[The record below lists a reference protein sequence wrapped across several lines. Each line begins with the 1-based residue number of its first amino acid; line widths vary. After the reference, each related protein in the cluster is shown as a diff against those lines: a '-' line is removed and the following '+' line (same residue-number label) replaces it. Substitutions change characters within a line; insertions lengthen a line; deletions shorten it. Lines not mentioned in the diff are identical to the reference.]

1 MQRFLRFLNLLWSG
15 RCWLT
20 TLFFLVVVGFVDH
33 NSFLNLFFL
42 LQKNSELKEE
52 IAYYEQQY
60 AEDSKALRLL
70 NTSAEAVEKVARVNL
85 LMKNDNEDVYVVV
98 EE

>member
-20 TLFFLVVVGFVDH
+20 TLFFIVVVGFVDH

-42 LQKNSELKEE
+42 QEE
-52 IAYYEQQY
+52 IAYYEQKY

>member
-20 TLFFLVVVGFVDH
+20 TLFFIVVVGFVDH

-42 LQKNSELKEE
+42 
-52 IAYYEQQY
+52 
-60 AEDSKALRLL
+60 
-70 NTSAEAVEKVARVNL
+70 
-85 LMKNDNEDVYVVV
+85 
-98 EE
+98 

>member
-20 TLFFLVVVGFVDH
+20 TLFFIVVVGFVDH

-52 IAYYEQQY
+52 IAYYEPKT
-60 AEDSKALRLL
+60 AKP
-70 NTSAEAVEKVARVNL
+70 SACSTPRPRRWRRWRASISS
-85 LMKNDNEDVYVVV
+85 
-98 EE
+98 